1 MKNKLVTR
9 SFLTVI
15 RGNIGLDILLVLAVF
30 GVIIGSLIPPQI
42 LKTIIDSNLVP
53 QQQKGLLTSAIL
65 YLTVLLV
72 IGLSDFMK
80 EAILTVAGQKIT
92 TGIRLAMMEKMGR
105 IDARYFSQNETG
117 TVVSRFTN
125 DVDAVQ
131 TIFTS
136 GIVGMFIDLLK
147 MIGIVVSIWQ
157 FSAPLGLTALML
169 LPVLFVLTRI
179 FQKKMLSAQIRS
191 RVLIGSINNHIA
203 ESVKNIQMIKS
214 FSKESYMEKRYEGY
228 LDRNYKTVEEINFVN
243 SIYPPLIQ
251 IIRSVVIAGIV
262 LFAAGKI
269 QISGLSLGMVAASIE
284 LISNLFVPVETLG
297 MELQNVQESMAGI
310 RRVNEFYETEEEERK
325 DTTQTAS
332 SIISDPKQVVLSF
345 EGVSFAYDEDTK
357 VLEDIS
363 LTIHPQESVTF
374 IGRTG
379 VGKTT
384 LFRLVM
390 GLIRPSKGR
399 IAING
404 VNVADIPHTEK
415 RRLFGYVDQDFH
427 LIEGTVADQIGLKD
441 PSISR
446 DQIEDALL
454 MVGLQEYVSTLENGI
469 DTNISKGT
477 VFSQGQKQ
485 LLAIARAVAAN
496 PPVLLLDEM
505 TANLDSI
512 TEEKIVSAL
521 QKVSRNHTILS
532 ISHRLS
538 SMIASDTIVILENG
552 RVKSAGSPEKLLET
566 DPWYRKHMDLEKLTW
581 D

>member
-1 MKNKLVTR
+1 MKGNFVAR
-9 SFLTVI
+9 SFLKVI
-15 RGNIGLDILLVLAVF
+15 RENIGLDLLLLLAVF

-53 QQQKGLLTSAIL
+53 HKQEGLLNSAVL

-72 IGLSDFMK
+72 IGLSDFLK

-105 IDARYFSQNETG
+105 IDARFFSQNETG
-117 TVVSRFTN
+117 VVVSRFTN

-147 MIGIVVSIWQ
+147 MVGIVVSIWQ
-157 FSAPLGLTALML
+157 FSMNLGLIALGL

-191 RVLIGSINNHIA
+191 RVIISWINNHIA

-214 FSKESYMEKRYEGY
+214 FSKEAYMEKRYDGY
-228 LDRNYKTVEEINFVN
+228 LTKNYGTVEEINFVN
-243 SIYPPLIQ
+243 SIYPPMIQ
-251 IIRSVVIAGIV
+251 IIRSLVIAGII
-262 LFAAGKI
+262 LLSAGKI
-269 QISGLSLGMVAASIE
+269 QLSGLSLGMVAASIE

-310 RRVNEFYETEEEERK
+310 RRVNDFFGIEEEDAK
-325 DTTQTAS
+325 NPDLTAE
-332 SIISDPKQVVLSF
+332 QVIPDSGKAVITF
-345 EGVSFAYDEDTK
+345 EDVSFAYDEDTK
-357 VLEDIS
+357 VLEDIN
-363 LTIHPQESVTF
+363 LMIRAQESVTF

-390 GLIRPSKGR
+390 GLIRPTKGR

-404 VNVADIPHTEK
+404 IDVADIPHTWK
-415 RRLFGYVDQDFH
+415 RMLFGYVEQDFH
-427 LIEGTVADQIGLKD
+427 MIDGTVGEQIGLRD
-441 PSISR
+441 PSVSR
-446 DQIEDALL
+446 EQIENALRL
-454 MVGLQEYVSTLENGI
+454 VGLEEYVASLENGI
-469 DTNISKGT
+469 DTDISQGT

-512 TEEKIVSAL
+512 TEGKIVAAL
-521 QKVSRNHTILS
+521 QKVSANHTILS

-552 RVKSAGSPEKLLET
+552 RVKSAGSPEMLLET
-566 DPWYRKHMDLEKLTW
+566 DEWYRKHMELEKLTGR
-581 D
+581 

>member
-1 MKNKLVTR
+1 MKGNFVAR
-9 SFLTVI
+9 SFLKVI
-15 RGNIGLDILLVLAVF
+15 RENIGLDLLLLLAVF

-53 QQQKGLLTSAIL
+53 HKQEGLLNSAVL

-72 IGLSDFMK
+72 IGLSDFLK

-105 IDARYFSQNETG
+105 IDARFFSQNETG
-117 TVVSRFTN
+117 MVVSRFTS

-147 MIGIVVSIWQ
+147 MVGIVVSIWQ
-157 FSAPLGLTALML
+157 FSTNLGLIALGL

-191 RVLIGSINNHIA
+191 RVIISWINNHIA

-214 FSKESYMEKRYEGY
+214 FSKEAYMEKRYEGY
-228 LDRNYKTVEEINFVN
+228 LTKNYRTVEEINFVN
-243 SIYPPLIQ
+243 SIYPPMIQ
-251 IIRSVVIAGIV
+251 IIRSLVIAGII
-262 LFAAGKI
+262 LLSAGKI
-269 QISGLSLGMVAASIE
+269 QLSGLSLGMVAASIE

-310 RRVNEFYETEEEERK
+310 RRVNDFFEIEEEDAK
-325 DTTQTAS
+325 NPDLTAEQVIPDS
-332 SIISDPKQVVLSF
+332 SRAVITF
-345 EGVSFAYDEDTK
+345 EDVSFAYDEDTK
-357 VLEDIS
+357 VLEDIN
-363 LTIHPQESVTF
+363 LTIHAQESVTF

-390 GLIRPSKGR
+390 GLIRPTKGR

-404 VNVADIPHTEK
+404 IDVADIPHTGK
-415 RRLFGYVDQDFH
+415 RMLFGYVEQDFH
-427 LIEGTVADQIGLKD
+427 MIDGTVGEQVGLKD
-441 PSISR
+441 PSVSR
-446 DQIEDALL
+446 EQIEHALRL
-454 MVGLQEYVSTLENGI
+454 VGLEEYVASLENGI
-469 DTNISKGT
+469 DTDISQGT
-477 VFSQGQKQ
+477 FFSQGQKQ

-496 PPVLLLDEM
+496 PPVLLLDET

-512 TEEKIVSAL
+512 TEGKIVAAL
-521 QKVSRNHTILS
+521 QKVSANHTILS

-552 RVKSAGSPEKLLET
+552 RVKSAGSPEMLLET
-566 DPWYRKHMDLEKLTW
+566 DEWYRKHMELEKLTGR
-581 D
+581 

>member
-1 MKNKLVTR
+1 MKGKFVTR
-9 SFLTVI
+9 SFLKVI
-15 RGNIGLDILLVLAVF
+15 RENIGLDLLLLLAVF

-53 QQQKGLLTSAIL
+53 HKQEGLLNSAVL

-72 IGLSDFMK
+72 IGLSDFLK

-105 IDARYFSQNETG
+105 IDARFFSQNETG
-117 TVVSRFTN
+117 MVVSRFTN

-147 MIGIVVSIWQ
+147 MVGIVFSIWQ
-157 FSAPLGLTALML
+157 FSTNLGLIALGL

-191 RVLIGSINNHIA
+191 RVIISWINNHIA

-214 FSKESYMEKRYEGY
+214 FSKEAYMEKRYEGY
-228 LDRNYKTVEEINFVN
+228 LTKNYRTVEEINFVN
-243 SIYPPLIQ
+243 SIYPPMIQ
-251 IIRSVVIAGIV
+251 IIRSLVIAGII
-262 LFAAGKI
+262 LLSAGKI
-269 QISGLSLGMVAASIE
+269 QLSGLSLGMVAASIE

-310 RRVNEFYETEEEERK
+310 RRVNDFFEIEEE
-325 DTTQTAS
+325 
-332 SIISDPKQVVLSF
+332 DPKNLDLTAAQVIPDSGRAIITF
-345 EGVSFAYDEDTK
+345 ENVSFAYDEDTK
-357 VLEDIS
+357 VLEDIN
-363 LTIHPQESVTF
+363 LTIQAQESVTF

-390 GLIRPSKGR
+390 GLIRPTKGR

-404 VNVADIPHTEK
+404 IDVADIPHTGK
-415 RRLFGYVDQDFH
+415 RRLFGYVEQDFH
-427 LIEGTVADQIGLKD
+427 MIDGTVGEQIGLKD
-441 PSISR
+441 PSVSR
-446 DQIEDALL
+446 EQIERALRL
-454 MVGLQEYVSTLENGI
+454 VGLEEYVAALENGI
-469 DTNISKGT
+469 DTDISLGT

-512 TEEKIVSAL
+512 TEGKIVAAL
-521 QKVSRNHTILS
+521 QKVSANHTILS

-552 RVKSAGSPEKLLET
+552 RIKSAGSPEMLLET
-566 DPWYRKHMDLEKLTW
+566 DEWYRKHMELEKLTW
-581 D
+581 S

>member
-9 SFLTVI
+9 TFRKVI
-15 RGNIGLDILLVLAVF
+15 RENIGLDILLVLAII
-30 GVIIGSLIPPQI
+30 GVTLGSLIPPQI

-53 QQQKGLLTSAIL
+53 QSQVGLLNSAIL

-72 IGLSDFMK
+72 IGLSDFLK

-92 TGIRLAMMEKMGR
+92 TEIRLAMMEKMGR
-105 IDARYFSQNETG
+105 IDARFFSRNETG

-157 FSAPLGLTALML
+157 FSPRLGVAALVL
-169 LPVLFVLTRI
+169 LPVLFVLTRV
-179 FQKKMLSAQIRS
+179 FQKKMLSAQMQS

-203 ESVKNIQMIKS
+203 ESVRNIQMIKS
-214 FSKESYMEKRYEGY
+214 FSRENYMEKRYEKY
-228 LDRNYKTVEEINFVN
+228 LTSNYGTVEEINFVN

-251 IIRSVVIAGIV
+251 MIRSIVIAGII
-262 LFAAGKI
+262 LFSAGKI
-269 QISGLSLGMVAASIE
+269 QLSGLSLGMVAASIE
-284 LISNLFVPVETLG
+284 LMSNLFVPVETLG

-310 RRVNEFYETEEEERK
+310 RRVNEFYENDEEDPK
-325 DTTQTAS
+325 DTALTAS
-332 SIISDPKQVVLSF
+332 DVIPDPAGVVLSF
-345 EGVSFAYDEDTK
+345 EDVSFAYDENTK
-357 VLEDIS
+357 VLENIT
-363 LTIHPQESVTF
+363 LTIRPQESVTF

-390 GLIRPSKGR
+390 GLIRPTGGR

-404 VNVADIPHTEK
+404 VDVADIPHSEK
-415 RRLFGYVDQDFH
+415 RRIFGYVEQEFH
-427 LIEGTVADQIGLKD
+427 MIEGTVADQIGLKD
-441 PSISR
+441 PSVSR
-446 DQIEDALL
+446 GQIESAVD
-454 MVGLQEYVSTLENGI
+454 MVGLSEYIASLENGI
-469 DTNISKGT
+469 DTDISRGGA
-477 VFSQGQKQ
+477 FSQGQKQ

-512 TEEKIVSAL
+512 TEEKIVAAL
-521 QKVSRNHTILS
+521 RKVSQNHTILS

-552 RVKSAGSPEKLLET
+552 RVRSTGSPEMLLASDE
-566 DPWYRKHMDLEKLTW
+566 WYRQHIELEKLTW
-581 D
+581 R

>member
-1 MKNKLVTR
+1 MKGNFVAR
-9 SFLTVI
+9 SFLKVI
-15 RGNIGLDILLVLAVF
+15 RENIGLDLLLLLAVF

-53 QQQKGLLTSAIL
+53 RKQEGLLNSAVL
-65 YLTVLLV
+65 YLTVLLM
-72 IGLSDFMK
+72 IGLSDFLK

-105 IDARYFSQNETG
+105 IDARFFSQNETG
-117 TVVSRFTN
+117 MVVSRFTN

-147 MIGIVVSIWQ
+147 MVGIVVSIWQ
-157 FSAPLGLTALML
+157 FSTNLGLIALGL

-191 RVLIGSINNHIA
+191 RVIISWINNHIA

-214 FSKESYMEKRYEGY
+214 FSKEAYMEKRYDGY
-228 LDRNYKTVEEINFVN
+228 LTKNYGTVEEINFVN

-251 IIRSVVIAGIV
+251 IIRSLVIAGII
-262 LFAAGKI
+262 LLSAGKI
-269 QISGLSLGMVAASIE
+269 QLSGLSLGMVAASIE

-310 RRVNEFYETEEEERK
+310 RRVNDFFEIEEEDAK
-325 DTTQTAS
+325 DPDLTAA
-332 SIISDPKQVVLSF
+332 QVIPDSGRAGITF
-345 EGVSFAYDEDTK
+345 EDVSFAYDEDTK
-357 VLEDIS
+357 VLEDIN
-363 LTIHPQESVTF
+363 LTIQAQESVTF

-390 GLIRPSKGR
+390 GLIRPTKGR

-404 VNVADIPHTEK
+404 IDVADIPHTWK
-415 RRLFGYVDQDFH
+415 RRIFGYVEQDFH
-427 LIEGTVADQIGLKD
+427 MIDGTVGEQIGLRD
-441 PSISR
+441 PSVSR
-446 DQIEDALL
+446 EQIEHALRL
-454 MVGLQEYVSTLENGI
+454 VGLEEYVASLENGI
-469 DTNISKGT
+469 DTDISQGT

-512 TEEKIVSAL
+512 TEGKIVAAL
-521 QKVSRNHTILS
+521 QKVSANHTILS

-552 RVKSAGSPEKLLET
+552 RVKSAGSPEMLLET
-566 DPWYRKHMDLEKLTW
+566 DEWYRKHMELEKLTGR
-581 D
+581 

>member
-9 SFLTVI
+9 TFRKVI
-15 RGNIGLDILLVLAVF
+15 RENIGLDILLVLAVV
-30 GVIIGSLIPPQI
+30 GVTLGSLIPPQI

-53 QQQKGLLTSAIL
+53 QNQAGLLNSAIL

-72 IGLSDFMK
+72 IGLSDFLK

-105 IDARYFSQNETG
+105 IDARFFSRNETG

-157 FSAPLGLTALML
+157 FSARLGVAALVL
-169 LPVLFVLTRI
+169 LPVLFVLTRV
-179 FQKKMLSAQIRS
+179 FQKRMLSAQMRS

-203 ESVKNIQMIKS
+203 ESVRNIQMIKS
-214 FSKESYMEKRYEGY
+214 FSRENYMEKRYEKY
-228 LDRNYKTVEEINFVN
+228 LNSNYGTVEEINFVN

-251 IIRSVVIAGIV
+251 MIRSIVIAGII
-262 LFAAGKI
+262 LFSAGKI
-269 QISGLSLGMVAASIE
+269 QLSGLSLGMVAASIE
-284 LISNLFVPVETLG
+284 LMSNLFVPVETLG

-310 RRVNEFYETEEEERK
+310 RRVNEFYENEEE
-325 DTTQTAS
+325 
-332 SIISDPKQVVLSF
+332 DPKDAALTALGVIPDPAGVVLSF
-345 EGVSFAYDEDTK
+345 EDVSFAYDEDTR
-357 VLEDIS
+357 VLENIT
-363 LTIHPQESVTF
+363 LTIRPQESVTF

-390 GLIRPSKGR
+390 GLIRPTGGR

-404 VNVADIPHTEK
+404 VDVADIPHSQK
-415 RRLFGYVDQDFH
+415 RRIFGYVEQEFH
-427 LIEGTVADQIGLKD
+427 MIEGTVADQIGLKD
-441 PSISR
+441 PSVSR
-446 DQIEDALL
+446 GQIESAVD
-454 MVGLQEYVSTLENGI
+454 MVGLSEYIASLESGI
-469 DTNISKGT
+469 DTDISRGAA
-477 VFSQGQKQ
+477 FSQGQKQ

-512 TEEKIVSAL
+512 TEEKIVAAL
-521 QKVSRNHTILS
+521 RKVSQNHTILS

-552 RVKSAGSPEKLLET
+552 RVRSAGSPEMLLASDE
-566 DPWYRKHMDLEKLTW
+566 WYRQHIELEKLTW
-581 D
+581 R

>member
-1 MKNKLVTR
+1 MKGKFVAR
-9 SFLTVI
+9 SFLKVI
-15 RGNIGLDILLVLAVF
+15 RENIGLDLLLLLAVF

-53 QQQKGLLTSAIL
+53 HKQEGLLNSAVL

-72 IGLSDFMK
+72 IGLSDFLK

-105 IDARYFSQNETG
+105 IDARFFSQNETG
-117 TVVSRFTN
+117 MVVSRFTN

-147 MIGIVVSIWQ
+147 MVGIVVSIWQ
-157 FSAPLGLTALML
+157 FSTNLGLIALGL

-191 RVLIGSINNHIA
+191 RVIISWINNHIA

-214 FSKESYMEKRYEGY
+214 FSKEAYMEKRYEGY
-228 LDRNYKTVEEINFVN
+228 LTKNYRTVEEINFVN
-243 SIYPPLIQ
+243 SIYPPMIQ
-251 IIRSVVIAGIV
+251 IIRSLVIAGII
-262 LFAAGKI
+262 LLSAGKI
-269 QISGLSLGMVAASIE
+269 QLSGLSLGMVAASIE

-310 RRVNEFYETEEEERK
+310 RRVNDFFEIEEE
-325 DTTQTAS
+325 
-332 SIISDPKQVVLSF
+332 DPKNPDLNAAQVIPDSGRAVITF
-345 EGVSFAYDEDTK
+345 EDVSFAYDEDTK
-357 VLEDIS
+357 VLEDIN
-363 LTIHPQESVTF
+363 LTIHAQESVTF

-390 GLIRPSKGR
+390 GLIRPTKGR

-404 VNVADIPHTEK
+404 IDVADVPHTWK
-415 RRLFGYVDQDFH
+415 RRLFGYVEQDFH
-427 LIEGTVADQIGLKD
+427 MIDGTVGEQIGLRD
-441 PSISR
+441 PSVSSE
-446 DQIEDALL
+446 QIERALRL
-454 MVGLQEYVSTLENGI
+454 VGLEEYVASLENGI
-469 DTNISKGT
+469 DTDISQGT

-512 TEEKIVSAL
+512 TEGKIVAAL
-521 QKVSRNHTILS
+521 QKVSANHTILS

-552 RVKSAGSPEKLLET
+552 RVKSAGSPEMLLET
-566 DPWYRKHMDLEKLTW
+566 DEWYRKHMELEKLTGR
-581 D
+581 

>member
-1 MKNKLVTR
+1 MKGNFVAR
-9 SFLTVI
+9 SFLKVI
-15 RGNIGLDILLVLAVF
+15 RENIGLDLLLLLAVF

-53 QQQKGLLTSAIL
+53 HKQEGLLNSAAL

-72 IGLSDFMK
+72 IGLSDFLK

-105 IDARYFSQNETG
+105 IDARFFSQNETG
-117 TVVSRFTN
+117 MVVSRFTN

-147 MIGIVVSIWQ
+147 MVGIVFSIWQ
-157 FSAPLGLTALML
+157 FSTNLGLIALGL

-191 RVLIGSINNHIA
+191 RVIISWINNHIA

-214 FSKESYMEKRYEGY
+214 FSKEAYMERRYEGY
-228 LDRNYKTVEEINFVN
+228 LTKNYRTVEKINFVN
-243 SIYPPLIQ
+243 SIYPPMIQ
-251 IIRSVVIAGIV
+251 VIRSLVIAGII
-262 LFAAGKI
+262 LLSAGKI
-269 QISGLSLGMVAASIE
+269 QLSGLSLGMVAASIE

-310 RRVNEFYETEEEERK
+310 RRVNDFFEIVEE
-325 DTTQTAS
+325 
-332 SIISDPKQVVLSF
+332 DPKNLDLTAAQVIPDSGRVVITF
-345 EGVSFAYDEDTK
+345 EDVSFAYDEDTK
-357 VLEDIS
+357 VLEDIN
-363 LTIHPQESVTF
+363 LTIQAQESVTF

-390 GLIRPSKGR
+390 GLIRPTKGR

-404 VNVADIPHTEK
+404 INVADIPHTGK
-415 RRLFGYVDQDFH
+415 RRLFGYVEQDFH
-427 LIEGTVADQIGLKD
+427 MIDGTVGEQIGLKD
-441 PSISR
+441 PSVSR
-446 DQIEDALL
+446 EQIERALRL
-454 MVGLQEYVSTLENGI
+454 VGLEEYVASLENGI
-469 DTNISKGT
+469 DTDISRGT

-512 TEEKIVSAL
+512 TEGKIVAAL
-521 QKVSRNHTILS
+521 QKVSANHTILS

-552 RVKSAGSPEKLLET
+552 RVKSAGSPEMLLET
-566 DPWYRKHMDLEKLTW
+566 DEWYRKHMELEKLTW
-581 D
+581 S

>member
-1 MKNKLVTR
+1 MRNKLVTR

-53 QQQKGLLTSAIL
+53 RQQKGLLTSAML

-72 IGLSDFMK
+72 IGLSDFLK

-147 MIGIVVSIWQ
+147 MIGIVFSIWQ
-157 FSAPLGLTALML
+157 FSARLGLTSLML
-169 LPVLFVLTRI
+169 LPILFVLTRI

-214 FSKESYMEKRYEGY
+214 FSKESYMEKRYAGY
-228 LDRNYKTVEEINFVN
+228 LEKNYKTVEEINFVN

-251 IIRSVVIAGIV
+251 IIRSAVIAGIV
-262 LFAAGKI
+262 LFAAGRI

-310 RRVNEFYETEEEERK
+310 RRVNEFHETQEEERK
-325 DTTQTAS
+325 DTAQTAS
-332 SIISDPKQVVLSF
+332 SIITDPRQVVLSF
-345 EGVSFAYDEDTK
+345 EDVSFAYDEDTK

-441 PSISR
+441 PTISR
-446 DQIEDALL
+446 EQIEDALL
-454 MVGLQEYVSTLENGI
+454 MVGLQEYVSALENGI

-552 RVKSAGSPEKLLET
+552 RIKSAGSPEMLLET

>member
-1 MKNKLVTR
+1 MRNKLVTR
-9 SFLTVI
+9 SFLSVI

-53 QQQKGLLTSAIL
+53 RQQNGLLTSAIL

-157 FSAPLGLTALML
+157 FSAPLGLIALLL

-214 FSKESYMEKRYEGY
+214 FSKESYMEKRYEVY

-310 RRVNEFYETEEEERK
+310 RRVNEFYEIGEEESK
-325 DTTQTAS
+325 DAAQTAAV
-332 SIISDPKQVVLSF
+332 IVSDPRQVVLSF
-345 EGVSFAYDEDTK
+345 EDVSFAYDEDTK

-390 GLIRPSKGR
+390 GLIRPTRGR

-427 LIEGTVADQIGLKD
+427 LIDGTVADQIGLKD

-446 DQIEDALL
+446 EQIEEALSL
-454 MVGLQEYVSTLENGI
+454 VGLQEYVLGLENGI
-469 DTNISKGT
+469 DTNISRGT

-512 TEEKIVSAL
+512 TEEKIVTAL

-552 RVKSAGSPEKLLET
+552 RVKSAGSPEMLLET

>member
-9 SFLTVI
+9 TFRKVI
-15 RGNIGLDILLVLAVF
+15 RENIGLDILLVLAII
-30 GVIIGSLIPPQI
+30 GVTLGSLIPPQI

-53 QQQKGLLTSAIL
+53 QSQVGLLNSAIL

-72 IGLSDFMK
+72 IGLSDFLK

-92 TGIRLAMMEKMGR
+92 TEIRLAMMEKMGR
-105 IDARYFSQNETG
+105 IDARFFSRNETG

-157 FSAPLGLTALML
+157 FSPRLGVAALVL
-169 LPVLFVLTRI
+169 LPVLFVLTRV
-179 FQKKMLSAQIRS
+179 FQKKMLSAQMQS

-203 ESVKNIQMIKS
+203 ESVRNIQMIKS
-214 FSKESYMEKRYEGY
+214 FSRENYMEKRYEKY
-228 LDRNYKTVEEINFVN
+228 LTSNYGTVEEINFVN

-251 IIRSVVIAGIV
+251 MIRSIVIAGII
-262 LFAAGKI
+262 LFSAGKI
-269 QISGLSLGMVAASIE
+269 QLSGLSLGMVAASIE
-284 LISNLFVPVETLG
+284 LMSNLFVPVETLG

-310 RRVNEFYETEEEERK
+310 RRVNEFYENDEEDPK
-325 DTTQTAS
+325 DTALTAS
-332 SIISDPKQVVLSF
+332 GVIPDPAGVVLSF
-345 EGVSFAYDEDTK
+345 EDVSFSYDEDSR
-357 VLEDIS
+357 VLENIT
-363 LTIHPQESVTF
+363 LTIRPQESVTF

-390 GLIRPSKGR
+390 GLIRPTGGR

-404 VNVADIPHTEK
+404 VDVADIPHSQK
-415 RRLFGYVDQDFH
+415 RRIFGYVEQEFH
-427 LIEGTVADQIGLKD
+427 MIEGTVADQVGLKD
-441 PSISR
+441 PSVSR
-446 DQIEDALL
+446 RQIESAVD
-454 MVGLQEYVSTLENGI
+454 MVGLSEYIASLENGI
-469 DTNISKGT
+469 DTDISRGGA
-477 VFSQGQKQ
+477 FSQGQKQ

-512 TEEKIVSAL
+512 TEEKIVAAL
-521 QKVSRNHTILS
+521 RKVSQNHTILS

-552 RVKSAGSPEKLLET
+552 RVRSAGSPEMLLASDE
-566 DPWYRKHMDLEKLTW
+566 WYRQHIELEKLTW
-581 D
+581 R